1 MTQAYD
7 DMGNRIFYSKA
18 RNGSV
23 QESAEY
29 IYNASN
35 QMVKVREYDGKH
47 YKNVEYTYDADGN
60 RILEEEVKPDG
71 NRKVEKIYEY
81 SVENRLKAVSDAHDL
96 LVAMAYDGDG
106 NRIFQLNYNLHTDD
120 DWKGNSGNGNGNN
133 KDNTGSGNNGNGN
146 GNKKGA
152 AAAIAE
158 FFTGEEP
165 EAGKLG
171 AGVSQAL
178 AERLFSEEILGGLAE
193 GLGIQEETVTAQEE
207 AGTDSSDTANADYG
221 QTMTATPGNAAPGAV
236 SPGNAAA
243 SYAGKNDNGNNG
255 NGGNGNH
262 YGWENG
268 NNGNGN
274 GNSGNGNGN
283 SSTGGTNDNNGN
295 ASGNTNNTGGSQN
308 QSGILFPVAGEVSE
322 LEQELIDMIK
332 TTGKQ
337 KNYELVEYVNDVN
350 RDHVEVL
357 MELNINGIMDTA
369 YSYGNERLTNERF
382 TGWTGYYTYDPRGS
396 VTGVTGSDGY
406 IWQSYRYNAFGDI
419 TFGKPQYNNVYSY
432 NAESFNPNMDAQYLR
447 ARYYSV
453 KTAGF
458 ISEDSYLGEIPDPLS
473 LNRYIYVKSSPLNY
487 IDPSGHMDEVQLNVY
502 LDMYY
507 NDSVTEEDLSR
518 LVLGANIGN
527 LYLGFHEIAQIHAGT
542 SVRNNGIPIKQG
554 QIPERQQ
561 NKVTLESKLKVSD
574 LNKGRAKQGCFE
586 VDIIAT
592 VAPYKNDL
600 VWEVKPLRDV
610 LVNGLF
616 NRDQRKF
623 NRMIQYGGSKNNV
636 TVITGDNNL
645 IMDETSIP
653 IIDEYYM
660 GIIAPKSVPGFVYYY
675 FYKDKKDNDD
685 DDAMAEEI
693 IDAVSNVAM
702 KEYLK
707 KNLSGKQLVESSEVE
722 KEAARHVAVS
732 QDILQFIGNTGLKG
746 ISGGFSN
753 ELDNPKTQKGGEVII
768 PDFGGG
774 KGLGNAA

>member
-1 MTQAYD
+1 MLDTLPDAIPD
-7 DMGNRIFYSKA
+7 DKYWTLGQLVNRRDNICT
-18 RNGSV
+18 
-23 QESAEY
+23 
-29 IYNASN
+29 
-35 QMVKVREYDGKH
+35 H
-47 YKNVEYTYDADGN
+47 
-60 RILEEEVKPDG
+60 LH
-71 NRKVEKIYEY
+71 
-81 SVENRLKAVSDAHDL
+81 RLK
-96 LVAMAYDGDG
+96 
-106 NRIFQLNYNLHTDD
+106 NQ
-120 DWKGNSGNGNGNN
+120 
-133 KDNTGSGNNGNGN
+133 
-146 GNKKGA
+146 
-152 AAAIAE
+152 

-193 GLGIQEETVTAQEE
+193 GLGIPEETVTAQEE
-207 AGTDSSDTANADYG
+207 TGTDSSDTANADYG

-262 YGWENG
+262 YGWGNGNNGNGNNGNGNNGNG

-432 NAESFNPNMDAQYLR
+432 NAENFNPNMDAQYLR

-458 ISEDSYLGEIPDPLS
+458 ISEDSYLGDITDPLT
-473 LNRYIYVKSSPLNY
+473 LNRYNYVKGSPLNY
-487 IDPSGHMDEVQLNVY
+487 MDPSGHSG
-502 LDMYY
+502 LDIFTPPSKYVHTGDIPVA
-507 NDSVTEEDLSR
+507 NDSNASYDITKK
-518 LVLGANIGN
+518 AN
-527 LYLGFHEIAQIHAGT
+527 T
-542 SVRNNGIPIKQG
+542 
-554 QIPERQQ
+554 
-561 NKVTLESKLKVSD
+561 
-574 LNKGRAKQGCFE
+574 
-586 VDIIAT
+586 
-592 VAPYKNDL
+592 
-600 VWEVKPLRDV
+600 
-610 LVNGLF
+610 
-616 NRDQRKF
+616 
-623 NRMIQYGGSKNNV
+623 
-636 TVITGDNNL
+636 
-645 IMDETSIP
+645 
-653 IIDEYYM
+653 
-660 GIIAPKSVPGFVYYY
+660 
-675 FYKDKKDNDD
+675 
-685 DDAMAEEI
+685 
-693 IDAVSNVAM
+693 
-702 KEYLK
+702 
-707 KNLSGKQLVESSEVE
+707 
-722 KEAARHVAVS
+722 EAACSIINSYINDNQGAFMGVTAGVALVVLTAPAS
-732 QDILQFIGNTGLKG
+732 APVLAVIGAGMAGGAVGMVIGGVLEKG
-746 ISGGFSN
+746 ISSADIARTLKTKYN
-753 ELDNPKTQKGGEVII
+753 IDVTEHQNLDLDSLPSEVK
-768 PDFGGG
+768 DLCSQYDKNFEDMEGYFETGSVLM
-774 KGLGNAA
+774 GLGVAFHEAGYFLDSLQASIAEKSKKAYESLKSWFNKTFKGESGPGVWEKTNEAMSDASRNYQKFVTGAEDGMVYKVNDVKFDGFKNGILMEAKGNYSQFVNKTTGKFQTWFNGKESLISQANRQLNAANGTKIQWFFNDEVSLNAVKDLFKNEGITDIELILKPMQ